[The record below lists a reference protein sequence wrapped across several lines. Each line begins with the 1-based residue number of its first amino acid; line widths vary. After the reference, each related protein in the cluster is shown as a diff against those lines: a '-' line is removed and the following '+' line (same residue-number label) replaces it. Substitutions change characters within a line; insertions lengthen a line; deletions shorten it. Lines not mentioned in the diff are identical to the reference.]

1 MYDVNDLLARKENYE
16 RDWRTV
22 PRVGRDAQIDGG
34 IAYWTAS
41 AMAIIYP
48 ISFSSHTISVRELIT
63 QLEIMCSPSCSCG
76 ICDALGDE
84 WLE

>member
-48 ISFSSHTISVRELIT
+48 FQFVAIHYFVSEMITSLIT
-63 QLEIMCSPSCSCG
+63 KCSGLFDSR
-76 ICDALGDE
+76 ILDAVGDG
-84 WLE
+84 